1 LPFLLP
7 LMDLGV
13 RIVSQRFH
21 DRSDAGV
28 RLATALQT
36 VVDPNALLLA
46 LPRGGVIVAAA
57 AAEFL
62 HSQMDVYVVRKIGSS
77 ISAEFAIGAV
87 AEDGP
92 PLLDQRTIDQL
103 RIDRSFIEDAV
114 RTQRQEIARQV
125 DEFRSGRSLPL
136 IQGRT
141 AVLVDDGIATGAT
154 VRAAVLGIRTHQP
167 AKIVVAAP
175 VASQGAVST
184 LREETDEVLVLRSPS
199 DFFAVGQ
206 YYANFEQ
213 VSDQEVKFALQLSQ
227 NERS

>member
-1 LPFLLP
+1 
-7 LMDLGV
+7 MDLGV
-13 RIVSQRFH
+13 RMLGQRFR

-28 RLATALQT
+28 RLAAILQN
-36 VVDPNALLLA
+36 VVDRDALLLG

-57 AAEFL
+57 AAEAL

-77 ISAEFAIGAV
+77 ISPEFAIGAV

-92 PLLDQRTIDQL
+92 PLLDQRAIDQL

-125 DEFRSGRSLPL
+125 AEFRRGRQLPE

-154 VRAAVLGIRTHQP
+154 VRAAVIGVRTHQP
-167 AKIVVAAP
+167 SKIVVAAP
-175 VASQGAVST
+175 VASRGAVST
-184 LREETDEVLVLRSPS
+184 LQEEADEVLVLRSPS

-213 VSDQEVKFALQLSQ
+213 VTDREVKSALQLSPNQ
-227 NERS
+227 PS